1 MKNIAVLFGG
11 TSTEHSISIKTGNF
25 IYNTLDR
32 SKYNCKP
39 IFLTKSG
46 KWLISK
52 SFNIDLPKIENGNGY
67 EIKWEQDF
75 RNSVEF
81 TELNIPTDNMDCE
94 IVFLGLHGGAGEN
107 GTIQS
112 LLELLGLKYTG
123 SQVLA
128 SAIAMHKEKANILFR
143 ANGFVVSPFQ
153 VFSQIDLSLK
163 TTLSPDM
170 KYPVFV
176 KPNEGGSSVGTG
188 IAKNQEELNKRLTD
202 VFSIE
207 KKAIVQ
213 NLIQGIEVS
222 CGVIEFWENQKWT
235 PVPLHPTEIIP
246 NSEFFDFE
254 SKYTTGK
261 SKEIT
266 PARLSEEVTQTVRE
280 LALKAHITLG
290 CRAYSRTDFIIQNN
304 IPYVLETNTL
314 PGMTETSLIPQQV
327 QHAGREMKDILDL
340 IIQNTD

>member
-39 IFLTKSG
+39 IFLSKSG

-52 SFNIDLPKIENGNGY
+52 SFNPSLPKIENINGY
-67 EIKWEQDF
+67 EAKWEEDF
-75 RNSVEF
+75 SKSVDF
-81 TELNIPTDNMDCE
+81 IELNIPTDRMDCE
-94 IVFLGLHGGAGEN
+94 IVFLGLHGGEGEN

-128 SAIAMHKEKANILFR
+128 SAIAMNKEKANLLFQ
-143 ANGFVVSPFQ
+143 ASGFEVSPFQ
-153 VFSQIDLSLK
+153 VFSRLDLSDK
-163 TTLSPDM
+163 TPLSTNM
-170 KYPVFV
+170 KFPVFV

-188 IAKNQEELNKRLTD
+188 IAKNTEELSKRLTE

-222 CGVIEFWENQKWT
+222 CGVIEFWEKDRWT
-235 PVPLHPTEIIP
+235 PIPLHPTEIIP

-266 PARLSEEVTQTVRE
+266 PARLSEEITQKVRD

-290 CRAYSRTDFIIQNN
+290 CRAYSRTDFIIQDN
-304 IPYVLETNTL
+304 IPYILETNTL

-327 QHAGREMKDILDL
+327 KHAGKDMKDILDL
-340 IIQNTD
+340 ILQNTD